1 MSRRHLELVTP
12 ANPTRADPT
21 ERLVIVGCSAEKTAT
36 HEPLPAL
43 ELYDGGCIPP
53 LRARL
58 GHQPRL
64 RARVR
69 FLSAQH
75 GLVTAD
81 TPLHTYDRP
90 LDPARAADLRPR
102 VWARLR
108 TELAG
113 LPETGTPTDI
123 LVMAEPLYLVLIA
136 DLLAAPERPRVHWIP
151 DHAHGW
157 PHAAAV
163 LDSWK
168 W

>member
-12 ANPTRADPT
+12 ANRTHADPT
-21 ERLVIVGCSAEKTAT
+21 QRLVIVGCSAEKTAT
-36 HEPLPAL
+36 QQPLPAL
-43 ELYDGGCIPP
+43 ELYDGGCVPP

-64 RARVR
+64 RAHVR

-81 TPLHTYDRP
+81 TPLSTYDRP
-90 LDPARAADLRPR
+90 LDPARATELRPR
-102 VWARLR
+102 VWGRLR
-108 TELAG
+108 AEL
-113 LPETGTPTDI
+113 LETGMPTDI
-123 LVMAEPLYLVLIA
+123 LVVAEPLYLVLIA

-157 PHAAAV
+157 PHAAAI
-163 LDSWK
+163 LDHWK

>member
-1 MSRRHLELVTP
+1 MNPPHCEP
-12 ANPTRADPT
+12 ASLTSLAGADPFQ
-21 ERLVIVGCSAEKTAT
+21 RLVLVGCSAEKTAT
-36 HEPLPAL
+36 SRTLAAL
-43 ELYDGGCIPP
+43 ELYDGGCVPP

-58 GHQPRL
+58 GHHPQL

-81 TPLHTYDRP
+81 TPLCPYDRP
-90 LDPARAADLRPR
+90 LDPARAAELRPR
-102 VWARLR
+102 VWARLQEDVR
-108 TELAG
+108 
-113 LPETGTPTDI
+113 ETGIPTDV
-123 LVMAEPLYLVLIA
+123 LVIAEPLYLVLIA

-163 LDSWK
+163 LDRWK